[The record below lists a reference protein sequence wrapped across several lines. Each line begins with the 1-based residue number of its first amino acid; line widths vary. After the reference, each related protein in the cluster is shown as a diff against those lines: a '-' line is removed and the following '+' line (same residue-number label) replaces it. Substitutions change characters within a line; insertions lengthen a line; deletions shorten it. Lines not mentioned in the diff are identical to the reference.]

1 MGYRAYQQLREDL
14 WDYKYKA
21 VLGEADNVLSFSQPD
36 AKDDGPTALD
46 LVQQAAERLL
56 LAGKQKYA
64 AERARGEIIDVLNG
78 KLQDVT
84 KALKQAQLRI
94 TAAEDYATAVEFR
107 AQAAELQLSKANRE
121 LAAVEQAVRT
131 RLLVS

>member
-56 LAGKQKYA
+56 LAGKQKDA

-94 TAAEDYATAVEFR
+94 TAAEDYVPPPSNF
-107 AQAAELQLSKANRE
+107 
-121 LAAVEQAVRT
+121 VRK
-131 RLLVS
+131 RPNFSFPKPIGNLRPSNKPSAPGFS